1 MTHQSS
7 TTTTEVTVNRLLDA
21 PRELVFEA
29 WTDAKRLARWWGPE
43 PFSNPVCE
51 VDARPGRRMRI
62 VMRGPDGT
70 DYPMSATF
78 HEVVTPERLVFLAI
92 AEDDRGNALL
102 EALTA
107 VTFEEIDGKTLV
119 TVRASGTPRTP
130 IGAEYLKGM
139 EEGRTQSLNSLAE
152 EVHG

>member
-1 MTHQSS
+1 MTQQSS
-7 TTTTEVTVNRLLDA
+7 TTTREVIVTRLLAA

-43 PFSNPVCE
+43 VFTNPVCE
-51 VDARPGRRMRI
+51 VDARPGGTMRI

-102 EALTA
+102 EALTT
-107 VTFEEIDGKTLV
+107 VTFEEIDGKTRV
-119 TVRASGTPRTP
+119 TVRASGTPRAP

-139 EEGRTQSLNSLAE
+139 EAGWTQSLNCLAA

>member
-1 MTHQSS
+1 
-7 TTTTEVTVNRLLDA
+7 
-21 PRELVFEA
+21 
-29 WTDAKRLARWWGPE
+29 
-43 PFSNPVCE
+43 
-51 VDARPGRRMRI
+51 MRI

-139 EEGRTQSLNSLAE
+139 EEGWTQSLNSLAE